1 MGGTR
6 REGSRSGA
14 SLSEGALWG
23 EHEERVPLLGTP
35 KDMLSKALGMGISF
49 HRGPVGRTWR
59 DAPYLGPLRERK
71 NFFI

>member
-23 EHEERVPLLGTP
+23 EHEGR
-35 KDMLSKALGMGISF
+35 ALG
-49 HRGPVGRTWR
+49 VGH
-59 DAPYLGPLRERK
+59 LSLRELYGGNMKRGFLYWGYAK
-71 NFFI
+71 